1 MSGVLNNLYDNVS
14 YALALHSQDMLRLQE
29 EVTSGS
35 RVNRMSD
42 DPSTAHQL
50 LTLDTQASG
59 MRNTIDNLEDVL
71 NTFELTTTTMQG
83 MNDELVTTQELL
95 TQIAGGI
102 YGESTR
108 QRVAEGINN
117 HLEQVVQL
125 ANTKHSNS
133 YLFAGTQTNTSPY
146 TVTRDSDGL
155 ITEVTYQGSAHE
167 RTVQTAPGIET
178 DMYLV
183 GTEVFQSNRRTAP
196 EWVANNTGTALA
208 TGAGTGTSSVTGDV
222 WLTTVYNGTDYE
234 LTLDGGTPVDLTG
247 MTPAERQNVAL
258 THADGQV
265 LYVDASGTLSE
276 GTDLI
281 RVQGTYNVFD
291 ALISAR
297 DIVKNTHNLVEHQ
310 QLAAI
315 QRTVDSVS
323 EISEHILQTQVSV
336 GMTTGFLYDVQQS
349 IDDQKANVEQ
359 EKDAMSQVD
368 IAQVAIDLSRRQ
380 VLYEMSLSVAGRLM
394 QVSLLDFI
402 R

>member
-42 DPSTAHQL
+42 DASTAHQL
-50 LTLDTQASG
+50 LSLDTQASG
-59 MRNTIDNLEDVL
+59 MRNYIDNLNSVL
-71 NTFELTTTTMQG
+71 DTFELTTTTIQG
-83 MNDELVTTQELL
+83 MNDELITTQELL

-102 YGESTR
+102 YGENNR
-108 QRVAEGINN
+108 QRIAEGINN
-117 HLEQVVQL
+117 HLEQVVHL
-125 ANTKHSNS
+125 ANTKHNNA
-133 YLFAGTQTNTSPY
+133 YLFSGTQTSTTPY
-146 TVTRDSDGL
+146 NITRDSDGL
-155 ITEVTYQGSAHE
+155 ITEVTYQGSADE
-167 RTVQTAPGIET
+167 RTIQAAPGVDT
-178 DMYLV
+178 DVYLV
-183 GTEVFQSNRRTAP
+183 GAEVFQGNDRTAP
-196 EWVANNTGTALA
+196 EWVAENTGTALA
-208 TGAGTGTSSVTGDV
+208 TGTGAGTSSVTGDV
-222 WLTTVYNGTDYE
+222 WLTAVDNGTSYE
-234 LTLDGGTPVDLTG
+234 LSLDGGPVVDLATV
-247 MTPAERQNVAL
+247 TDSSNVAL
-258 THADGQV
+258 TNAEGQV

-315 QRTVDSVS
+315 QQAVGSVS
-323 EISEHILQTQVSV
+323 EVSEQILQTEVSV
-336 GMTTGFLYDVQQS
+336 GMTTGFLYDLQQN

-359 EKDAMSQVD
+359 EQDGLSQVD